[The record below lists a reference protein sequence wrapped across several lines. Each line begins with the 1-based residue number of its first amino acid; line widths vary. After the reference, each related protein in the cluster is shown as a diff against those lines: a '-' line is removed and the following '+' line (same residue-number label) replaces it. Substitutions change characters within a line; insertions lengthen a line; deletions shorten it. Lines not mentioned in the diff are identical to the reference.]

1 MREKKHMKT
10 AYRLRECLEEHDM
23 KATELADRLGLNRS
37 AITHY
42 TTGTSCPKN
51 DTAQK
56 MADIFKVNP
65 LWLMELSD
73 EKYIEGVDFT
83 VTEDEKLIIE
93 SYRKSDY
100 ETKKMVKRLLMY
112 AEKLY
117 PTPQK

>member
-10 AYRLRECLEEHDM
+10 AYRLRECLAEHDM
-23 KATELADRLGLNRS
+23 KATELADRIGLNRS

-56 MADIFKVNP
+56 IAEVFKVNP

-73 EKYIEGVDFT
+73 DKY
-83 VTEDEKLIIE
+83 L
-93 SYRKSDY
+93 KSDY
-100 ETKKMVKRLLMY
+100 QLQLSEHETLLIEAFRSSDETTKKMIERLLAY
-112 AEKLY
+112 TKGE
-117 PTPQK
+117 

>member
-10 AYRLRECLEEHDM
+10 AYRLRECLEEHNM

-73 EKYIEGVDFT
+73 EKYPRTDYQIKLSDQETLLIEAFRSSDDT
-83 VTEDEKLIIE
+83 TRKMIE
-93 SYRKSDY
+93 
-100 ETKKMVKRLLMY
+100 RLLLY
-112 AEKLY
+112 AEKL
-117 PTPQK
+117 TNKK